1 MRGTLDQVSSTAD
14 ITWIQ
19 PRVLEGQQLDTV
31 AEQFDTWRSGVR
43 GLVGA
48 VDEKRQR
55 AKAAVLA

>member
-1 MRGTLDQVSSTAD
+1 LDQVSSTAD

-19 PRVLEGQQLDTV
+19 PRFLEGQQLDTV